1 VQTTKRISI
10 QIDLAKET
18 KIPLPTFVQHDTNII
33 EIIVVENG
41 VAADISTIGRI
52 VANYRRPDKQ
62 VISRLLTIEGKK
74 AVYTLGTEEME
85 LAGVGDVEF
94 AFYSTDDVQ
103 RVSTNHIRV
112 LINPNIG
119 TDAIY
124 DNDSQLTVLQSVFV
138 EVKTNGDYAKAQ
150 GDYAAEKGL
159 AAETAASNANAETAN
174 LAQMKADVTAAKDS
188 ATTAATHAQT
198 QGDYAKGEADKTAAK
213 LAELEGVN
221 ATQINERLNNTDAQL
236 AENVT
241 YENFYRKPK
250 NGKKIV
256 FVGDSTTGSAPAI
269 FTRMGIYTQVGNIL
283 EGATI
288 VNKGL
293 SGKTLNSF
301 LTDTGTYGLN
311 TVVGEQ
317 ASLYVFSYGI
327 NDIRAGVDS
336 PGRTVAQITADL
348 KTAIDRLLSETSAY
362 ILLRIPNPF
371 LTKNTG
377 QGWVSPNENAQ
388 LYSDQLYQIYE
399 GFRGYSNR
407 VDVIDIPSLVFGK
420 KCLDSHP
427 YMLDQLHPNDV
438 GYTAIADEIA
448 SRISATNKN
457 VYKNTVLK
465 GAITAIDT
473 AGNTISFTT
482 PSDKTPKINDIV
494 YIGHNS
500 SFPILSEPLNTGA
513 NKWRINYNSNIDVSR
528 YGGVTITTDKE
539 TSLKTNEDS
548 NLETDWVKAVLAPIS
563 TDTATQ
569 IELVIDLQS
578 YGFTGL
584 QRIIG
589 NYKYYTED
597 TRIKKVSQAFWFN
610 NTSDPTVITGGVNA
624 DGLAYSVTPEYG
636 KVTAHTS
643 SYDKDFTGYRYLHYL
658 VYLPNITAGQTDL
671 TIEVGNINIEIGG
684 QKLNL
689 SGLAWYHY
697 RGLSQ
702 SLITGSTERNVL
714 ATYKYAFG
722 LEKRI
727 LEPTSNKSRNWMKAL
742 ITKTGGVPTYVKVA
756 IPISG
761 FNWTASKSFSLSYKY
776 FTKSAIANKVGGMLY
791 FSNDPA
797 TITGGINTSF
807 TESNITYS
815 KTTPYTGTVSV
826 NPTGYTYMHL
836 LVKAN
841 VTAAGDFK
849 FDLGEVAISADGVAI
864 DLTGLTWS
872 IHAPEAGAKL
882 LTNLYSG
889 DYGLTYR
896 EFIEELLLRNLI

>member
-1 VQTTKRISI
+1 MPKFPYRQLGV
-10 QIDLAKET
+10 DLDRTYRNDLNQNLK
-18 KIPLPTFVQHDTNII
+18 DI
-33 EIIVVENG
+33 E
-41 VAADISTIGRI
+41 ADI
-52 VANYRRPDKQ
+52 K
-62 VISRLLTIEGKK
+62 E
-74 AVYTLGTEEME
+74 LGTSHLTALEAANEAE
-85 LAGVGDVEF
+85 TQALYALEQAEYAKTEADRLV
-94 AFYSTDDVQ
+94 
-103 RVSTNHIRV
+103 
-112 LINPNIG
+112 G
-119 TDAIY
+119 TDV
-124 DNDSQLTVLQSVFV
+124 SQLDLKINS
-138 EVKTNGDYAKAQ
+138 EI
-150 GDYAAEKGL
+150 
-159 AAETAASNANAETAN
+159 AN
-174 LAQMKADVTAAKDS
+174 
-188 ATTAATHAQT
+188 
-198 QGDYAKGEADKTAAK
+198 
-213 LAELEGVN
+213 VN
-221 ATQINERLNNTDAQL
+221 TQL
-236 AENVT
+236 AEKAT
-241 YENFYRKPK
+241 KTFEDFYLKPK
-250 NGKKIV
+250 VGKKIV

-269 FTRMGIYTQVGNIL
+269 YTRLGIYTQTGGIL
-283 EGATI
+283 EGATV

-311 TVVGEQ
+311 TVIAEQ
-317 ASLYVFSYGI
+317 ANLYVFSYGI

-348 KTAIDRLLSETSAY
+348 KTAIDRLLSETNAY

-420 KCLDSHP
+420 KSLESHP
-427 YMLDQLHPNDV
+427 YMLDQLHPNDT

-457 VYKNTVLK
+457 VYKDVVLK

-473 AGNTISFTT
+473 VGNKISFTT

-513 NKWRINYNSNIDVSR
+513 NKWRIDYNPNIDVSR
-528 YGGVTITTDKE
+528 YGGLTITTDKE

-548 NLETDWVKAVLAPIS
+548 NLETDWVKAVLAPIAA
-563 TDTATQ
+563 DTATQ
-569 IELVIDLQS
+569 VELVIDLQS
-578 YGFTGL
+578 YGFTGS
-584 QRIIG
+584 QSVFG
-589 NYKYYTED
+589 SYKYYTED
-597 TRIKKVSQAFWFN
+597 TRIAKISQAFWFN

-624 DGLAYSVTPEYG
+624 SGGSKAIVPVYG
-636 KVTAHTS
+636 KVSAFS
-643 SYDKDFTGYRYLHYL
+643 STETIDFTGYRYLHYL
-658 VYLPNITAGQTDL
+658 VYLPNITTGQTNL
-671 TIEVGNINIEIGG
+671 TIEVGNLNIEIGG
-684 QKLNL
+684 QTINL
-689 SGLAWYHY
+689 SGLTWYHY

-702 SLITGSTERNVL
+702 TLITSSSERNVL
-714 ATYKYAFG
+714 ATYNYVFG

-727 LEPTSNKSRNWMKAL
+727 IEPTSNKTRNWMKAL

-761 FNWTASKSFSLSYKY
+761 FSWTASKSFSLSYKY
-776 FTKSAIANKVGGMLY
+776 FTKSSIANKVGGMLY
-791 FSNDPA
+791 FSNDPV
-797 TITGGINTSF
+797 TITGGINTAF
-807 TESNITYS
+807 PESNIVYS
-815 KTTPYTGTVSV
+815 KITPYTGAVSV

-836 LVKAN
+836 LLKAN

-849 FDLGEVAISADGVAI
+849 FEFGEVAITADGVAI

-889 DYGLTYR
+889 DFGLTYR
-896 EFIEELLLRNLI
+896 EFIEELLLRSLI